1 LVCRRN
7 PKLRHFYFDFIRI
20 IIIPFEKIIP
30 QGKPVNQTEPIRIVI
45 VGGGTA
51 GWMTAAA
58 LSHFLESGFEIHL
71 VESDDIGT
79 VGVGEATIPMLNLF
93 HTSLGIDEDAFV
105 KATQGTFKLGIEF
118 VDWLRPGHSYH
129 HAFGDIGRDVG
140 LMPFQHLW
148 SRAHRL
154 GKAKDL
160 GIYSLNNMAALAGKM
175 QRGASRTAKL
185 LPDMPHA
192 FHFDAGLYARFLRR
206 FAQAR
211 GTIRTEGKIVSST
224 LDSVNGNIASVVMES
239 GDQITGDFFID
250 CSGFRGLLIED
261 ALHSGY
267 EDWTQWLPCDR
278 AWAVPCAH
286 KGGLNPFTRSTARDA
301 GWQWRI
307 PLQHRI
313 GNGYVYSSAHISDN
327 EAVTTLLANLDGK
340 PLADPRPLR
349 FTTGKRKQVW
359 KRNCL
364 AIGLSSGFME
374 PLESTSIYLI
384 QSAISRLLKMLPG
397 RHMVAADI
405 AEYNRQNDFE
415 VMRIRD
421 FLILHYK
428 ATERDDS
435 PFWRACRDMPI
446 PDTLAAKIELFK
458 ENGHIF
464 REHEEL
470 FTEAGWLQVMVGQ
483 GIMPRGNHA
492 LADQISEDDLGEYM
506 DMIEMLNTR
515 EVAQMASHADFVAAH
530 CSAKSTETLS

>member
-1 LVCRRN
+1 MS
-7 PKLRHFYFDFIRI
+7 
-20 IIIPFEKIIP
+20 EA
-30 QGKPVNQTEPIRIVI
+30 GPIRIVI

-58 LSHFLESGFEIHL
+58 LSHFLESGFDIHL

-105 KATQGTFKLGIEF
+105 RATQGTFKLGIEF

-148 SRAHRL
+148 SRARKL

-160 GIYSLNNMAALAGKM
+160 GIYSLNNVAALAGKM
-175 QRGASRTAKL
+175 QRGACVTAKV

-192 FHFDAGLYARFLRR
+192 FHFDAGLYARFLRQ
-206 FAQAR
+206 FAELR
-211 GTIRTEGKIVSST
+211 GTQRTEGKVVAT
-224 LDSVNGNIASVVMES
+224 QLDGETGNIASVQLEN
-239 GDQITGDFFID
+239 GDAIAGDFFID
-250 CSGFRGLLIED
+250 CSGFRGLLIEE
-261 ALHSGY
+261 ALHAGY
-267 EDWTQWLPCDR
+267 EDWTGWLPCDR
-278 AWAVPCAH
+278 AWAVPCEN
-286 KGGLNPFTRSTARDA
+286 GGEFTPFTRSTARSA

-313 GNGYVYSSAHISDN
+313 GNGYVYSSAHISDD
-327 EAVTTLLANLDGK
+327 EAAATLLANLDGK
-340 PLADPRPLR
+340 PAAEPRPLR
-349 FTTGKRKQVW
+349 FTTGKRREVW

-384 QSAISRLLKMLPG
+384 QSTISRFLKLLPG
-397 RHMVAADI
+397 KHVSQAAI
-405 AEYNRQNDFE
+405 EEFNRQNDFE
-415 VMRIRD
+415 VERIRD

-435 PFWRACRDMPI
+435 PFWRHCREMAI
-446 PDTLAAKIELFK
+446 PESLSAKIKLFK
-458 ENGHIF
+458 DSGHIF

-470 FTEAGWLQVMVGQ
+470 FTEVGWLQVMVGQ
-483 GIMPRGNHA
+483 GIVPDGNHA
-492 LADQISEDDLGEYM
+492 LADQISEPDLVEYLE
-506 DMIEMLNTR
+506 MIEMLNAR
-515 EVAQMASHADFVAAH
+515 EVAQMMSHEDFIANHCAA
-530 CSAKSTETLS
+530 KPTEMAA

>member
-1 LVCRRN
+1 M
-7 PKLRHFYFDFIRI
+7 P
-20 IIIPFEKIIP
+20 E
-30 QGKPVNQTEPIRIVI
+30 QQPIRIVI

-58 LSHFLESGFEIHL
+58 LSHFLDSGFDIQL

-79 VGVGEATIPMLNLF
+79 VGVGEATIPMLSLF
-93 HTSLGIDEDAFV
+93 HTSLGIDEDAFIR
-105 KATQGTFKLGIEF
+105 ATQATFKLGIEF
-118 VDWLRPGHSYH
+118 ADWLRPGHSYH

-148 SRAHRL
+148 SRAQKM

-160 GIYSLNNMAALAGKM
+160 AAYSLNNMAALAGKM
-175 QRGASRTAKL
+175 QRGEARTSNA
-185 LPDMPHA
+185 LPAMPHA

-206 FAQAR
+206 FAEAR
-211 GTIRTEGKIVSST
+211 GTTRTEGKVVTSNIDGES
-224 LDSVNGNIASVVMES
+224 GNISAVILEN
-239 GDQITGDFFID
+239 GAQIAGDFFID
-250 CSGFRGLLIED
+250 CSGFRGLLIEQ

-267 EDWTQWLPCDR
+267 EDWTNWLPCDR
-278 AWAVPCAH
+278 AYAVPCENG
-286 KGGLNPFTRSTARDA
+286 GGLTPYTRSTARAA

-313 GNGYVYSSAHISDN
+313 GNGYVYSSAHISDD
-327 EAVTTLLANLDGK
+327 EAAATLLANLDGK
-340 PLADPRPLR
+340 PLADPRPIR

-374 PLESTSIYLI
+374 PLESTSIFLI

-397 RHMVAADI
+397 RHVPQTTCD
-405 AEYNRQNDFE
+405 EFNRQNDFE
-415 VMRIRD
+415 VERIRD

-428 ATERDDS
+428 ATERDDT
-435 PFWRACRDMPI
+435 PFWRQCRDMPI
-446 PDTLAAKIELFK
+446 PDALAKKIELFK
-458 ENGHIF
+458 DNGYIF

-483 GIMPRGNHA
+483 GITAQGNHA
-492 LADQISEDDLGEYM
+492 LADQISPDDLAEYLE
-506 DMIEMLNTR
+506 MIELMNSR
-515 EVAQMASHADFVAAH
+515 EVAQMPSHQDFIAEHCAAKPMEMT
-530 CSAKSTETLS
+530 A